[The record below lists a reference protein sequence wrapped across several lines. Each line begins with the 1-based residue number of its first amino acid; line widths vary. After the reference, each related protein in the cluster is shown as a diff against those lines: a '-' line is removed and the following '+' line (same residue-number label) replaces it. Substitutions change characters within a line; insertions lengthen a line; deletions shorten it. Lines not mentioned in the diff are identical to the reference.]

1 MMRFGRSF
9 VALVVALSLA
19 LPVAAPAQDKVVKVD
34 LNRATLEQL
43 VALPKIG
50 PAVAQRVIEYR
61 EKSGGFKKVE
71 DLLNVRGIGDK
82 TFAQLRDR
90 ITVGEPA
97 K

>member
-1 MMRFGRSF
+1 MIRFGKGV
-9 VALVVALSLA
+9 VALVVALTLA
-19 LPVAAPAQDKVVKVD
+19 LPLAAPAQEKVVKID

-43 VALPKIG
+43 VALPRVG

-82 TFAQLRDR
+82 TFALLKDR